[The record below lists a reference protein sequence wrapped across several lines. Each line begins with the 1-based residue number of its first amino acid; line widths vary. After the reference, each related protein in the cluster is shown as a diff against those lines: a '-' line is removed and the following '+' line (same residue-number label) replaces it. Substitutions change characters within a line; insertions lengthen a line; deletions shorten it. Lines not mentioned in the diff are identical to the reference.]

1 MLRKN
6 RLLSISLLT
15 IVFAL
20 AGCGGLSITSE
31 ENGEVKSGY
40 PVYAPMLVVNIEPKQ
55 VCVEPDKDGKCG
67 AGGKKEPRCVMS
79 APYLLPDYK
88 EEFIVDFEKGL
99 GSYSGSFEIKDGWM
113 LASATSAADPS
124 AFLSAA
130 AEIMALDGGN
140 ECIPGIYRISSSKD
154 SIELKRLYTWNFVV
168 TPGPGGRE

>member
-1 MLRKN
+1 
-6 RLLSISLLT
+6 
-15 IVFAL
+15 
-20 AGCGGLSITSE
+20 
-31 ENGEVKSGY
+31 
-40 PVYAPMLVVNIEPKQ
+40 
-55 VCVEPDKDGKCG
+55 
-67 AGGKKEPRCVMS
+67 MS
-79 APYLLPDYK
+79 APYLLPDYE

-140 ECIPGIYRISSSKD
+140 ECIAGIYRISSNKN

-168 TPGPGGRE
+168 TPRPGRRE